1 MDEDVEGTVAHL
13 IETCI
18 DTLEAAL
25 LLVRNHAPRPDGGTV
40 VHVHGALDPDAVAKQ
55 IEKILRRRGQS

>member
-13 IETCI
+13 IETCVG
-18 DTLEAAL
+18 TLEAAL
-25 LLVRNHAPRPDGGTV
+25 RLLKDRPPCPDGTV